1 MDELTTEEIIEAISE
16 VIRLYILASKLEK
29 LEEN

>member
-1 MDELTTEEIIEAISE
+1 MDELTIEDIIEAITE
-16 VIRLYILASKLEK
+16 AVRLYILASKLEK